1 MLLQNVS
8 LHNNL
13 ILITLAAGFLGCKL
27 LMSLFNNIEN
37 SLIIGVDSVN
47 DYYDVSLKEYRL
59 QQIVSSVE
67 HNNH

>member
-8 LHNNL
+8 LHNKV
-13 ILITLAAGFLGCKL
+13 ILITGTAGFVGANLV
-27 LMSLFNNIEN
+27 MSLFNNIEN

-59 QQIVSSVE
+59 QQIVSSVKT
-67 HNNH
+67 